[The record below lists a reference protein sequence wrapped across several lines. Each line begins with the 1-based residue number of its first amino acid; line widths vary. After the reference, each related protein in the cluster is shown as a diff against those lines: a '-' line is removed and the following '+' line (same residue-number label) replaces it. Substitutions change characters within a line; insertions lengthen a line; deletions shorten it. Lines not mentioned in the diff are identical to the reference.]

1 MENLK
6 MIKILKS
13 DSPAINPCI
22 YSRLIYD
29 KKSQDYTLVN
39 KWCWEKWTAT
49 CNGMQVYP
57 NLTPYK
63 KKSIQN
69 GLGLNIRLKIIK
81 LLKENKD
88 NKLLYISLSDA
99 VSDLTPKQR
108 QKSTNK

>member
-1 MENLK
+1 MVLGK
-6 MIKILKS
+6 V
-13 DSPAINPCI
+13 DSHIQQNASVSQS
-22 YSRLIYD
+22 YSI
-29 KKSQDYTLVN
+29 Q
-39 KWCWEKWTAT
+39 
-49 CNGMQVYP
+49 
-57 NLTPYK
+57 K

-99 VSDLTPKQR
+99 VSYLTPKQR

>member
-1 MENLK
+1 MVLGK
-6 MIKILKS
+6 V
-13 DSPAINPCI
+13 DSHMQQNASVSQS
-22 YSRLIYD
+22 YSI
-29 KKSQDYTLVN
+29 Q
-39 KWCWEKWTAT
+39 
-49 CNGMQVYP
+49 
-57 NLTPYK
+57 K